1 MANRKYDQQLKETV
15 INEVI
20 IGHRPAT
27 QVARDHEIPE
37 SAVYSWIRAHKEKNN
52 LAVLRL
58 LMDQYSLGT
67 NDLPEIGSKSMV
79 SRVLSGERALS
90 KNHIKALSER
100 FNIDPDL
107 FF

>member
-20 IGHRPAT
+20 IGDRSAA

-52 LAVLRL
+52 LAVLQYENETPQQEIHRL
-58 LMDQYSLGT
+58 KAELKRAQMERDILKKATAYFASL
-67 NDLPEIGSKSMV
+67 EK
-79 SRVLSGERALS
+79 
-90 KNHIKALSER
+90 
-100 FNIDPDL
+100 
-107 FF
+107 